1 MLMDEYYDADEILKG
16 PGDDGKEPFPDEEE
30 ADSVSELN
38 FGETRSLDEIDIP
51 SEEDQYS

>member
-1 MLMDEYYDADEILKG
+1 MDEYYDADEILKG